1 MEEYYTYFGYVVI
14 VILLYFIY
22 QTISRSEKRE
32 GFLGFGNENSGDNSS
47 NKNAT
52 KNKNNN
58 KAKHSKN
65 SGQKKPSTAGPFE
78 HDLQEII
85 DKLNEKTKDTTDTFN
100 LVKDRKLWEDMILSV
115 EDRINS
121 MTLAALP
128 FLSRKMTADPNDD
141 TIEKTIGQM
150 NMLNTFRS
158 SLTDNMN
165 YLDGLK

>member
-58 KAKHSKN
+58 KAKNSKN
-65 SGQKKPSTAGPFE
+65 SGEKKSARAGPFE
-78 HDLQEII
+78 NTLQEII
-85 DKLNEKTKDTTDTFN
+85 DNLNAKTKDTTDTFN
-100 LVKDRKLWEDMILSV
+100 LVKDRKLWEDMIISV

-128 FLSRKMTADPNDD
+128 ILSRKMTADPNDD
-141 TIEKTIGQM
+141 TIEKMIGQM